1 MYTSGFLWIR
11 YLYVW
16 GLSTSVRQAQVSG
29 SNEGRTSPFERTK
42 IPNNKAL
49 HSDKDAHIC
58 TNQQE
63 FMINPTLETDG
74 QLLME
79 TEYKVTGFLLSNDLD
94 LFQGSPIRI
103 AASIYIHL
111 SDVFFFSFRVLC
123 PSETSSRRVLTSN
136 LQMVSDVSHV
146 QSHLSLEGLDFKD
159 WLRED
164 HERTASDRFDS
175 KHEYAVISSVRS
187 WTLPTSL
194 SQMFGRFPGSLSNM
208 PYIHVDPTHSSR
220 QDCVKNLNSSW
231 LPTTGY

>member
-1 MYTSGFLWIR
+1 
-11 YLYVW
+11 
-16 GLSTSVRQAQVSG
+16 VRQAQVSG

-111 SDVFFFSFRVLC
+111 SDVFFFFV
-123 PSETSSRRVLTSN
+123 
-136 LQMVSDVSHV
+136 
-146 QSHLSLEGLDFKD
+146 
-159 WLRED
+159 
-164 HERTASDRFDS
+164 
-175 KHEYAVISSVRS
+175 
-187 WTLPTSL
+187 
-194 SQMFGRFPGSLSNM
+194 
-208 PYIHVDPTHSSR
+208 
-220 QDCVKNLNSSW
+220 
-231 LPTTGY
+231 